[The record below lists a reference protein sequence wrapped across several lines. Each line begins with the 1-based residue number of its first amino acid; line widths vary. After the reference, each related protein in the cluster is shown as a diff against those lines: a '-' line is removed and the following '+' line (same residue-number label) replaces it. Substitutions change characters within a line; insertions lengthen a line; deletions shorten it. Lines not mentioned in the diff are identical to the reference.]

1 MSIDDLRPP
10 SPTVAQTMAV
20 IPCDDGDNAIAVM
33 DHHHATTRDIENW
46 DHTPDVHHKF
56 GGILEATEHDSSHM
70 YNETD
75 SDLRQKFIR
84 EITKEMIAEMS
95 GTFVMIQLGTAAV
108 MSSVYKPP
116 GGAGLSDDL
125 ISIAIVWVIAVT
137 IAICISTSVSSA
149 HLNPAITLA
158 FVTVRPKS
166 SIGWKKVIP
175 YIIAQFSGAI
185 LASLV
190 NFYIYYDAIQ
200 RYEMTNG
207 ITRSSSNAIP
217 SAVAFGEYYTT
228 TVFRAFFVEAFGTF
242 VLAAVIFA
250 LTHPDNDLIS
260 KKDGSEVFIPPLI
273 GCTVGALICTLA
285 PITQAG
291 FNPAR
296 DFGPRFVAYFA
307 GWTSVAFLPTYSWL
321 VYIFGPIVGAILGA
335 VYVDFVLFR
344 RNDPANVS

>member
-1 MSIDDLRPP
+1 MVR
-10 SPTVAQTMAV
+10 TGTNYV
-20 IPCDDGDNAIAVM
+20 GDSTEIAAM
-33 DHHHATTRDIENW
+33 DHHRHAVTPPDD
-46 DHTPDVHHKF
+46 DHCVHEPDVHHKF
-56 GGILEATEHDSSHM
+56 GGVLEATEHDSSHL
-70 YNETD
+70 YQESN
-75 SDLRQKFIR
+75 SDHRRKYIR
-84 EITKEMIAEMS
+84 EIIKEMISEMS
-95 GTFVMIQLGTAAV
+95 GTFVIVQMGTGAV
-108 MSSVYKPP
+108 MSSIYKPP
-116 GGAGLSDDL
+116 GGGGLSDDL
-125 ISIAIVWVIAVT
+125 ISIAIVWMIAVT
-137 IAICISTSVSSA
+137 IAISISASISSA

-158 FVTVRPKS
+158 FVIVRPKS

-175 YIIAQFSGAI
+175 YIIAQFNGAI

-200 RYEMTNG
+200 QYELTNG

-217 SAVAFGEYYTT
+217 SAKAFGEYYTT

-242 VLAAVIFA
+242 VLAVVVFA
-250 LTHPDNDLIS
+250 LTHPANDLIS

-273 GCTVGALICTLA
+273 GCTVGALISTLS